1 MDSLIKELDA
11 HMRRF
16 QGGDLSSFPSFYEL
30 THRKIFYICLGL
42 VGQKEDAEDICQQT
56 YVQCIEKL
64 SSYSPGSNPL
74 SFLATIARNYC
85 YSLLRKREESLSY
98 EDEAHSSSGTYDTY
112 TDYQGIDKMLEVL
125 KPEEKEIVILHVI
138 DEMKFADI
146 AKTVG
151 KKLSSVLVSYHR
163 AMKKLRKEESNRL

>member
-1 MDSLIKELDA
+1 MDPLIKELDA

-64 SSYSPGSNPL
+64 ASYSPGSNPL
-74 SFLATIARNYC
+74 SFLATIARNYS

-112 TDYQGIDKMLEVL
+112 ADYQGIDKMLEVL

-151 KKLSSVLVSYHR
+151 KKLSAVLVSYHR

>member
-1 MDSLIKELDA
+1 MDPLIKELDA

-16 QGGDLSSFPSFYEL
+16 QAGDLSSFPAFYEL
-30 THRKIFYICLGL
+30 THRKIYYICLGL

-64 SSYSPGSNPL
+64 ASYSLGSNPL

-85 YSLLRKREESLSY
+85 YSLLRKREDSLSY
-98 EDEAHSSSGTYDTY
+98 EDEAHSSSGIYDAY
-112 TDYQGIDKMLEVL
+112 ADYQGIDKMLEVL
-125 KPEEKEIVILHVI
+125 KPEEKEIIILHVI

-146 AKTVG
+146 AKTIG
-151 KKLSSVLVSYHR
+151 KKLSTVLVSYHR